1 MCFMTDLHS
10 LIDALA
16 GSRILVVGDIML
28 DRFTRGR
35 VERVSPEAPI
45 PVLRV
50 LNEATMPGGA
60 GNVAANLA
68 ALGARTQLVS
78 VVGDDAA
85 GRELSALVAG
95 LLGSADGILTV
106 AGRPT
111 TTKTRFIAGGQ
122 QLLRADA
129 ETDAP
134 LPDADGARLLA
145 LVAERLPDA
154 GILVLSDYGK
164 GVLTPDLTASMI
176 ELAHAAGVR
185 VLVDPKGR
193 DYRRYRGAFC
203 ITPNAGELAEA
214 TGMPARDDAG
224 VIAASRALLS
234 DCGIGAVVA
243 TRSEQG
249 MSVVP
254 AAGPVIHLR
263 AQAREVFDVSGA
275 GDTVVAVLA
284 AAIASGAGLADAAM
298 LANIAAGIVVAK
310 VGTATV
316 RPSELRDGAGLTLA
330 TGQGG
335 KRVTLDRAVE
345 QAERWRRQGLRV
357 GFTNGCFDLLHPG
370 HVSLIAQ
377 ARAACDRLVLGLN
390 SDESVRRLKGPT
402 RPVQNEA
409 SRATVLS
416 ALGDVD
422 LVVVFGEDTP
432 LDLIRA
438 LRPDVLVKGAD
449 YTVDTVVG
457 AGEVQGWGGRVVLAE
472 LTEGQSTTGTI
483 ARMK

>member
-1 MCFMTDLHS
+1 MTDLHS

-16 GSRILVVGDIML
+16 GSRILVVGDVML

-68 ALGARTQLVS
+68 ALGAKVQLVC

-85 GRELSALVAG
+85 GRELSALVTG
-95 LLGSADGILTV
+95 LLGDADGILTV

-134 LPDADGARLLA
+134 LPDADGARLLS
-145 LVAERLPDA
+145 LVAERLPGA

-176 ELAHAAGVR
+176 DLAHAAGVR

-224 VIAASRALLS
+224 VIAASRALLA
-234 DCGIGAVVA
+234 DCGIGAVIA

-254 AAGPVIHLR
+254 ADGPVIHLR

-316 RPSELRDGAGLTLA
+316 RPSELRDAAGLTLA
-330 TGQGG
+330 GPGG

-345 QAERWRRQGLRV
+345 QAERWRRQGLRI

-377 ARAACDRLVLGLN
+377 ARGACDRLVLGLN
-390 SDESVRRLKGPT
+390 SDDSVRRLKGPT

-422 LVVVFGEDTP
+422 LVVVFDGDTP

-438 LRPDVLVKGAD
+438 LRPDVLIKGAD

-457 AGEVQGWGGRVVLAE
+457 APEVLGWGGRVLLAE